1 MARSDI
7 VDIQVVFLGETDA
20 AIRVEDDEENIIWL
34 PKSQVETT
42 DDLVSGSVITVAM
55 PEWLAEEKGL
65 V

>member
-65 V
+65 I

>member
-1 MARSDI
+1 MGRSDI
-7 VDIQVVFLGETDA
+7 VDVQVVFLGETDA
-20 AIRVEDDEENIIWL
+20 AMRVEDAEDNIIWL

-42 DDLVSGSVITVAM
+42 DDRVSGNVITVAM

>member
-1 MARSDI
+1 MSRSDI

>member
-7 VDIQVVFLGETDA
+7 VDVQVVFLGETDNA
-20 AIRVEDDEENIIWL
+20 FRVEDDEEHILWL
-34 PKSQVETT
+34 PKSHVETT
-42 DDLVSGSVITVAM
+42 DDLVSGSVITVSM